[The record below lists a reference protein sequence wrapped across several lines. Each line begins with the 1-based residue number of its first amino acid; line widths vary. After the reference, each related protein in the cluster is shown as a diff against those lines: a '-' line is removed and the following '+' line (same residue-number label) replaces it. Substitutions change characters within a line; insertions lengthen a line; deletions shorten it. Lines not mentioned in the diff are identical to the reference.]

1 MVVDLLQGDT
11 MKRSRLV
18 LLAWLLACIVVP
30 LGAYVRLSAA
40 GLGCPDWPGCYGKPT
55 PLHAAADIAQALAAH
70 PDGPVSLAKA
80 WKEMVH
86 RYFAATLGFLI
97 LCLMVRGLRN
107 RQERLPAALLFA
119 TVVFQ
124 GLLGMWTVTLLLKP
138 AIVTSHLLGGMT
150 VAATLAWWA
159 WRERIPS
166 IGMPRSQVWLGW
178 LLVVGVAL
186 QIALGGWVSSNYAAL
201 ACQGFPTCNGAAWPE
216 LHFGQAFHLLR
227 APGESAEGG
236 GLPLAG
242 LISIHWL
249 HRLGAALVSA
259 LLLYLVGSGWK
270 EAKARPRLLALLAAW
285 GLQIALGIANV
296 LLLLPLPVAVAHNA
310 GALLLLSVALVHASH
325 QHAVAPSQRYI
336 KRYSRPMATF
346 KRLA

>member
-1 MVVDLLQGDT
+1 

-18 LLAWLLACIVVP
+18 LFAWLLACIVVP

-55 PLHAAADIAQALAAH
+55 PFHAAVDIAQALAAN

-80 WKEMVH
+80 WTEMVH

-97 LCLMVRGLRN
+97 LCLMIRGLRN
-107 RQERLPAALLFA
+107 RQDRLPAALLFA

-138 AIVTSHLLGGMT
+138 AVVTSHLVGGMA
-150 VAATLAWWA
+150 VASTLAWWA
-159 WRERIPS
+159 WRERVPS
-166 IGMPRSQVWLGW
+166 IAMPRSQVWLGW
-178 LLVVGVAL
+178 LLVVAVAL
-186 QIALGGWVSSNYAAL
+186 QVVLGGWVSTNYAAL
-201 ACQGFPTCNGAAWPE
+201 ACQGFPTCNGTMWPE
-216 LHFGQAFHLLR
+216 LDLGQAFHWLR
-227 APGESAEGG
+227 VPGESAEGA

-249 HRLGAALVSA
+249 HRLGATLVSA
-259 LLLYLVGSGWK
+259 LLLYVVASGWK
-270 EAKARPRLLALLAAW
+270 EAKARPRLLLLLAAW
-285 GLQIALGIANV
+285 GLQVALGIANV
-296 LLLLPLPVAVAHNA
+296 LLLLPLPIAVAHNA

-325 QHAVAPSQRYI
+325 QQAIAPSKWYSKRHARRYG
-336 KRYSRPMATF
+336 RPMATF